1 MPLYTYKAINQQG
14 KQEQGLREAVDEN
27 QLLLELQSKGLIP
40 VKIEQTKTTSFLGF
54 RIGEFKHRLSTKD
67 IVNFTTE
74 LATLVESG
82 LPLDRS
88 LTILIELTEDNKRL
102 NTVVINILER
112 IKAGKSLA
120 DSLEMETNVFTK
132 FYLNMV
138 RAGEMGGDLGG
149 VLHELF
155 DYLERSQNLKEKVTS
170 ALIYPAML
178 LLMSIASMLV
188 MLVFVVPQFKEMF
201 ESAGQNLP
209 LPTQIVV
216 AVADFIK
223 SYWWMGLGFVL
234 LIMQTIKWQLE
245 NPVRKKVIDSYVLK
259 MPLIGEILL
268 VKEVA
273 VFSRTLGTLLGNGV
287 SILKSIVIVKEI
299 ITNSLLVEII
309 EKTEMQIKQGMTLSL
324 ALAEFNVFPKLAI
337 QMIKM
342 GEETGRL
349 EEMLI
354 KIANIYDKQLGNSI
368 QRMLSLLEPS
378 LIIFLGVMIG
388 GIIVSILL
396 AILSVNDLAL

>member
-120 DSLEMETNVFTK
+120 DSLEMEANVFTK

-178 LLMSIASMLV
+178 LLMSVASMLV

-223 SYWWMGLGFVL
+223 SYWWMGLGSVL
-234 LIMQTIKWQLE
+234 LIMQTTKWQLE

-259 MPLIGEILL
+259 MPLIGEVLL

-349 EEMLI
+349 EEILI
-354 KIANIYDKQLGNSI
+354 KIADIYDKQLGNSI

>member
-40 VKIEQTKTTSFLGF
+40 VKIEKTKTTSFLGF

-178 LLMSIASMLV
+178 LLMSVASMLV

-223 SYWWMGLGFVL
+223 SYWWMGLGSVL

-259 MPLIGEILL
+259 MPLIGEVLL
-268 VKEVA
+268 VKEIA

>member
-1 MPLYTYKAINQQG
+1 MPLYIFKAVNQQG
-14 KQEQGLREAVDEN
+14 KLEQGVREAIDEN
-27 QLLLELQSKGLIP
+27 QLLLELQSQNLIP
-40 VKIEQTKTTSFLGF
+40 IKIAISEHKTFLGF
-54 RIGEFKHRLSTKD
+54 SIGELKHRLSSKQ
-67 IVNFTTE
+67 IVDFTSE

-88 LTILIELTEDNKRL
+88 LTILIEITENNQSL
-102 NTVVINILER
+102 NAIVVNLLER
-112 IKAGKSLA
+112 IKSGKSLA
-120 DSLEMETNVFTK
+120 DAMEMETNVFTK

-149 VLHELF
+149 VLHKLF
-155 DYLERSQNLKEKVTS
+155 DYLERAQNLKEKVTS

-188 MLVFVVPQFKEMF
+188 MLVFVVPQFKDMF
-201 ESAGQNLP
+201 ESAGQSLP
-209 LPTQIVV
+209 IPTQIVV

-223 SYWWMGLGFVL
+223 QYWWLGIVSVL
-234 LIMQTIKWQLE
+234 IIIQVINWQLSS
-245 NPVRKKVIDSYVLK
+245 PIRKKKIDAYLLK
-259 MPLIGEILL
+259 IPLIGDVLL

-287 SILKSIVIVKEI
+287 SILKAIVIVKEI
-299 ITNSLLVEII
+299 ISNSLLVDVIGKAEND
-309 EKTEMQIKQGMTLSL
+309 IKQGSTLSL
-324 ALAEFNVFPKLAI
+324 SLAAFEVFPKLSV

-354 KIANIYDKQLGNSI
+354 RVADIYDKQLSNSI
-368 QRMLSLLEPS
+368 QKMLSLLEPM
-378 LIIFLGVMIG
+378 LIIFLGLMIG

>member
-120 DSLEMETNVFTK
+120 DSLEMEANVFTK

-178 LLMSIASMLV
+178 LLMSVASMLV

-223 SYWWMGLGFVL
+223 SYWWMGLGSVL
-234 LIMQTIKWQLE
+234 LIMQTTKWQLE

-259 MPLIGEILL
+259 MPLIGEVLL

-354 KIANIYDKQLGNSI
+354 KIADIYDKQLGNSI

>member
-259 MPLIGEILL
+259 MPLIGEVLL

>member
-178 LLMSIASMLV
+178 LLMSVASMLV

>member
-178 LLMSIASMLV
+178 LLMSVASMLV

-223 SYWWMGLGFVL
+223 SYWWMGLGSVL
-234 LIMQTIKWQLE
+234 LIMQTTKWQLE

-259 MPLIGEILL
+259 MPLIGEVLL

>member
-178 LLMSIASMLV
+178 LLMSVASMLV

-354 KIANIYDKQLGNSI
+354 KIADIYDKQLGNSI

>member
-102 NTVVINILER
+102 NTVVVNILER

-178 LLMSIASMLV
+178 LLMSVASMLV

-259 MPLIGEILL
+259 MPLIGEVLL

-324 ALAEFNVFPKLAI
+324 ALAEFNLFPKIAI

-349 EEMLI
+349 EEILI
-354 KIANIYDKQLGNSI
+354 KIADIYDKQLGNSI

>member
-178 LLMSIASMLV
+178 LLMSVASMLV

-223 SYWWMGLGFVL
+223 SYWWMGLGSVL

-259 MPLIGEILL
+259 MPLIGEVLL

-349 EEMLI
+349 EEILI
-354 KIANIYDKQLGNSI
+354 KIADIYDKQLGNSI

>member
-178 LLMSIASMLV
+178 LLMSVASMLV

-259 MPLIGEILL
+259 MPLIGEVLL

>member
-1 MPLYTYKAINQQG
+1 MSLYTYKAINQQG
-14 KQEQGLREAVDEN
+14 KLEQGLREAVDEN
-27 QLLLELQSKGLIP
+27 QLLLELQSQGLIP
-40 VKIEQTKTTSFLGF
+40 LKIEITKTTNFLGF
-54 RIGEFKHRLSTKD
+54 RIGEFKLRLSTND

-102 NTVVINILER
+102 NTVVINLLER
-112 IKAGKSLA
+112 IKSGKSLA
-120 DSLEMETNVFTK
+120 DSLEMEANVFTK

-149 VLHELF
+149 VLHKLY

-188 MLVFVVPQFKEMF
+188 MLVFVVPQFKDMF

-223 SYWWMGLGFVL
+223 SYWWIGLGFIL
-234 LIMQTIKWQLE
+234 LTMQILKWQLA
-245 NPVRKKVIDSYVLK
+245 NPVRKKVMDRYVLK
-259 MPLIGEILL
+259 MPLIGEVLL

-299 ITNSLLVEII
+299 IANSLLVEII
-309 EKTEMQIKQGMTLSL
+309 GKAENQIKQGMTLSL

-354 KIANIYDKQLGNSI
+354 KIADIYDKQLGNSI

>member
-120 DSLEMETNVFTK
+120 DSLEMEVNIFTK

-170 ALIYPAML
+170 ALIYPTML
-178 LLMSIASMLV
+178 LLMSVASMLV

>member
-178 LLMSIASMLV
+178 LLMSVASMLV

-223 SYWWMGLGFVL
+223 SYWWMGLGSVL

-259 MPLIGEILL
+259 MPLIGEVLL
-268 VKEVA
+268 VKEIA

>member
-1 MPLYTYKAINQQG
+1 MPLYIYKAVNQQG
-14 KQEQGLREAVDEN
+14 KPEQGIREAVDEN
-27 QLLLELQSKGLIP
+27 QLLLELQNQGLIP
-40 VKIEQTKTTSFLGF
+40 IKIEISKTRTFLGF
-54 RIGEFKHRLSTKD
+54 RMGEFKLRLSTKEV
-67 IVNFTTE
+67 VNFTTE

-88 LTILIELTEDNKRL
+88 LTILIDLTEDNRKL
-102 NTVVINILER
+102 NTVVVNILER

-149 VLHELF
+149 VLHKLF
-155 DYLERSQNLKEKVTS
+155 DYLERSQNLKEKLTG

-178 LLMSIASMLV
+178 LIMSIASMLV
-188 MLVFVVPQFKEMF
+188 MLVFVVPQFKDMF

-209 LPTQIVV
+209 VPTQMVV
-216 AVADFIK
+216 AVAEFIK
-223 SYWWMGLGFVL
+223 SYWWLGVATVL
-234 LIMQTIKWQLE
+234 ITGQIIQWQLL
-245 NPVRKKVIDSYVLK
+245 NPVTKKKIDSYILK
-259 MPLIGEILL
+259 IPLIGEVLM
-268 VKEVA
+268 VKEIA

-287 SILKSIVIVKEI
+287 SILKSILIVREI
-299 ITNSLLVEII
+299 ISNSFLI
-309 EKTEMQIKQGMTLSL
+309 ELIGKAEMQIKQGMTLSL
-324 ALAEFNVFPKLAI
+324 SLAEFNVFPKLAI

-354 KIANIYDKQLGNSI
+354 KLADIYDKQLSNSI
-368 QRMLSLLEPS
+368 QRMLSLLEPI
-378 LIIFLGVMIG
+378 LIIFLGIMIG

>member
-120 DSLEMETNVFTK
+120 DSLEMEANVFTK

-178 LLMSIASMLV
+178 LLMSVASMLV

>member
-40 VKIEQTKTTSFLGF
+40 VKIEKTKTTSFLGF

-178 LLMSIASMLV
+178 LLMSVASMLV

-223 SYWWMGLGFVL
+223 SYWWMGLGSVL

-259 MPLIGEILL
+259 MPLIGEVLL
-268 VKEVA
+268 VKEIA

-349 EEMLI
+349 EEILI
-354 KIANIYDKQLGNSI
+354 KIADIYDKQLGNSI

>member
-178 LLMSIASMLV
+178 LLMSVASMLV

-223 SYWWMGLGFVL
+223 SYWWMGLGSVL

-259 MPLIGEILL
+259 MPLIGEVLL

>member
-120 DSLEMETNVFTK
+120 DSLEMEANVFTK

-178 LLMSIASMLV
+178 LLMSVASMLV

-223 SYWWMGLGFVL
+223 SYWWMGLGSVL
-234 LIMQTIKWQLE
+234 LIMQTTKWQLE

-259 MPLIGEILL
+259 MPLIGEVLL

>member
-259 MPLIGEILL
+259 VPLIGEVLL

>member
-120 DSLEMETNVFTK
+120 DSLEMEANVFTK

-223 SYWWMGLGFVL
+223 SYWWMGLGSVL
-234 LIMQTIKWQLE
+234 LIMQTTKWQLE

-259 MPLIGEILL
+259 MPLIGEVLL

-354 KIANIYDKQLGNSI
+354 KIANIN
-368 QRMLSLLEPS
+368 
-378 LIIFLGVMIG
+378 IINYFEFL
-388 GIIVSILL
+388 
-396 AILSVNDLAL
+396 

>member
-54 RIGEFKHRLSTKD
+54 RIGEFKHRLSKKD

-102 NTVVINILER
+102 NTVVVNILER

-178 LLMSIASMLV
+178 LLMSVASMLV

>member
-120 DSLEMETNVFTK
+120 DSLEMEANVFTK

-223 SYWWMGLGFVL
+223 SYWWMGLGSVL
-234 LIMQTIKWQLE
+234 LIMQTTKWQLE

-259 MPLIGEILL
+259 MPLIGEVLL

>member
-102 NTVVINILER
+102 NTVVVNILER

-178 LLMSIASMLV
+178 LLMSVASMLV

-309 EKTEMQIKQGMTLSL
+309 EKTEMKIKQGMTLSL

>member
-102 NTVVINILER
+102 NTVVVNILER

-120 DSLEMETNVFTK
+120 DSLEMEANIFTK

-178 LLMSIASMLV
+178 LLMSVASMLV

-354 KIANIYDKQLGNSI
+354 KIADIYDKQLGNSI

>member
-40 VKIEQTKTTSFLGF
+40 VKIEKTKTTSFLGF

-178 LLMSIASMLV
+178 LLMSVASMLV

>member
-178 LLMSIASMLV
+178 LLMSVASMLV

-309 EKTEMQIKQGMTLSL
+309 EKTEMKIKQGMTLSL

-354 KIANIYDKQLGNSI
+354 KIADIYDKQLGNSI

>member
-1 MPLYTYKAINQQG
+1 
-14 KQEQGLREAVDEN
+14 
-27 QLLLELQSKGLIP
+27 
-40 VKIEQTKTTSFLGF
+40 
-54 RIGEFKHRLSTKD
+54 LSTKD

-102 NTVVINILER
+102 NTVVVNILER

-120 DSLEMETNVFTK
+120 DSLEMEANIFTK

-178 LLMSIASMLV
+178 LLMSVASMLV

-354 KIANIYDKQLGNSI
+354 KIADIYDKQLGNSI

>member
-178 LLMSIASMLV
+178 LLMSVASMLV

-223 SYWWMGLGFVL
+223 SYWWMGLGSVL
-234 LIMQTIKWQLE
+234 LIMQTTKWQLE

>member
-120 DSLEMETNVFTK
+120 DSLEMEANVFTK

-178 LLMSIASMLV
+178 LLMSVASMLV

-223 SYWWMGLGFVL
+223 SYWWMGLGSVL

-259 MPLIGEILL
+259 MPLIGEVLL